1 MMMGLW
7 SLWAKWSAVG
17 KSRLFATCPRQAPR
31 FAGGFFA
38 SELSTKSIAL
48 FLVSVRQ
55 LVRPWGHQ
63 ARGRARSAAPIFLG
77 EPERLLGPISPHFAR
92 MGDEMS
98 SNQTESFV
106 GIDVAKNTLDL
117 RLEPVG
123 ESLHVAY
130 DDAGIAAIRKRLLT
144 LSPTLI
150 VMEATGGL
158 ETRLACELAACGL
171 PVAVINPRQARDFA
185 KATGQLAKTDQ
196 VDAAVLAHFACAIR
210 PPVRVQKDADT
221 CDLDDLVTR
230 RRQLIA
236 MRVQE
241 TLRLGSAESTALQ
254 KNLKKHI
261 AWLDKQITSLDGDLT
276 KRLRTSDA
284 WRTKDDLLQG
294 IPGVGAVTSVTLLA
308 KCPELG
314 QLNRREIA
322 KLTGV
327 APLANDSGKHRG
339 KRFVWGGRADVR
351 SVLYMATVS
360 AIRCNP
366 AIKTFA
372 DRLKQAGKPA
382 KVVIVACMR
391 KLLTIM
397 NAMVKNN
404 APWTAKTA

>member
-1 MMMGLW
+1 
-7 SLWAKWSAVG
+7 
-17 KSRLFATCPRQAPR
+17 
-31 FAGGFFA
+31 
-38 SELSTKSIAL
+38 
-48 FLVSVRQ
+48 
-55 LVRPWGHQ
+55 
-63 ARGRARSAAPIFLG
+63 
-77 EPERLLGPISPHFAR
+77 
-92 MGDEMS
+92 MGDEMN
-98 SNQTESFV
+98 SNQIESFV
-106 GIDVAKNTLDL
+106 GIDVAKNTLDI
-117 RLEPVG
+117 RLEPAG

-130 DDAGIAAIRKRLLT
+130 DDAGIAEIRRRLIALA
-144 LSPTLI
+144 PTLI

-158 ETRLACELAACGL
+158 ESRLACELAACGL

-185 KATGQLAKTDQ
+185 KATGQLAKTDR
-196 VDAAVLAHFACAIR
+196 VDAAVLCAFARAIR
-210 PPVRVQKDADT
+210 PAVRALKDADT
-221 CDLDDLVTR
+221 RDLDDLVTR

-241 TLRLGSAESTALQ
+241 TLRLGSAESKALQ

-261 AWLDKQITSLDGDLT
+261 TWLDKQIADLDGDLT
-276 KRLRTSDA
+276 KRLRASDV
-284 WRTKDDLLQG
+284 WRAKDDLLQS
-294 IPGVGAVTSVTLLA
+294 IPGVGKVTTVTLLA

-322 KLTGV
+322 KLSGV

-351 SVLYMATVS
+351 AVLYMAAVS

-366 AIKTFA
+366 AIKAFA